1 MSSSGGGAS
10 KKSRRHTVAFQG
22 EPGAFSE
29 AAAKKHFDIT
39 HGESVDTQGCASFR
53 DVFASVKDGKT
64 EYGIV
69 PIENSA
75 SGTLHTVYDQLL
87 NHALYIVGECTAIEE
102 HVLCALPGAKLE
114 SITTVLSH
122 PAMFDQCS
130 EFLGSIDAERA
141 SASSARLVHESH
153 WDTAAACSKIES
165 EQITNAAA
173 IASREAATA
182 HKLDILKE
190 AVGNDKNNE
199 TRYLL
204 VAAAPYELPELSW
217 QSRLK
222 MKCSVAIA
230 LANAPNALF
239 KMVSCF
245 GLRSLNIVKM
255 ETRPATTAGSTVF
268 RANPKGDKGPPQSI
282 KHWDYIF
289 YVDFEPSWDTDVNDN
304 LMRCLSEFSVGVRN
318 FGTYRQNL
326 PDVLA
331 VHSPWHDVAE
341 LAWH

>member
-1 MSSSGGGAS
+1 MSGAEA
-10 KKSRRHTVAFQG
+10 KKARRRTVAFQG
-22 EPGAFSE
+22 EVGAFSE
-29 AAAKKHFDIT
+29 AAAKTHFDSV
-39 HGESVDTQGCASFR
+39 HSEEVDTQGCASFA

-75 SGTLHTVYDQLL
+75 SGTLHTIYDQLL
-87 NHALYIVGECTAIEE
+87 NHALYIVGECTSIEE
-102 HVLCALPGAKLE
+102 HVFCALPGAKVE
-114 SITTVLSH
+114 NITTVLSH

-130 EFLGSIDAERA
+130 EFLGSLDGARA
-141 SASSARLVHESH
+141 AASSARIVHESH
-153 WDTAAACSKIES
+153 WDTAAACSKIEA
-165 EQITNAAA
+165 EQLVNAAA
-173 IASREAATA
+173 ISSREAAAA
-182 HKLDILKE
+182 HKLDILEE

-204 VAAAPYELPELSW
+204 LSAVPYELPALSW

-222 MKCSVAIA
+222 MKCSVAVA

-239 KMVSCF
+239 RMVSCF
-245 GLRSLNIVKM
+245 GLRNLNIVKM
-255 ETRPATTAGSTVF
+255 ESRPATTAGKTVF
-268 RANPKGDKGPPQSI
+268 RANPKGEGKGPPQSI

-304 LMRCLSEFSVGVRN
+304 LMRCLEEFSVGVRN
-318 FGTYRQNL
+318 FGMYRQNV

-341 LAWH
+341 LATY